1 MQALDTSTLPVRDRA
16 DAIITHLR
24 EIALASKVVLHDPP
38 RAFMSTQVYEL
49 GPVQL
54 VHLHRSALFIE
65 VSRERDDCA
74 PMVAMMLGSRAHASR
89 EQFGHRIDQRPGAV
103 DMVELNHP
111 HKTWNRSSRD
121 GWCLKV
127 GAHALQLPP
136 ATIRRARPALDATP
150 LQRVYASHLGML
162 TRSAATLAEDDAAA
176 ELGAATVALTRAV
189 LSSAAGDVGHARD
202 ALHEALLPRIQTFVR
217 EHLRDPELSPQ
228 TIAAAHHISVRMLY
242 RVTASAGVHLEQW
255 IIDERLAGA
264 RRELASA
271 AGRDRSVAAVAH
283 QWAFKTP
290 AHFSRRFRDRYGMTP
305 REWQRA
311 QR

>member
-16 DAIITHLR
+16 DAIVTHLR

-38 RAFMSTQVYEL
+38 RAFMSTQVYGL

-54 VHLHRSALFIE
+54 VHLHRSPLFIE

-74 PMVAMMLGSRAHASR
+74 PVVAMMLGSRAQASR
-89 EQFGHRIDQRPGAV
+89 EQFGHRIDQRAGAV
-103 DMVELNHP
+103 DMIELNHP
-111 HKTWNRSSRD
+111 HKTWNHSSRD

-127 GAHALQLPP
+127 DVDALRLPP
-136 ATIRRARPALDATP
+136 ATIRLARPALGSTP
-150 LQRVYASHLGML
+150 LQPVYASHLGML
-162 TRSAATLAEDDAAA
+162 AASAAALAADDAAA

-189 LSSAAGDVGHARD
+189 LSSAAGDAGRARD
-202 ALHEALLPRIQTFVR
+202 ALHDALLPRIQAFVR
-217 EHLRDPELSPQ
+217 AHLRDPELSPQ
-228 TIAAAHHISVRMLY
+228 TIAAAHHISVRLLY
-242 RVTASAGVHLEQW
+242 RVTAGAGVHLEQW
-255 IIDERLAGA
+255 IIDERLEGA

-271 AGRDRSVAAVAH
+271 AGRERSITAVAH
-283 QWAFKTP
+283 RWAFATP
-290 AHFSRRFRDRYGMTP
+290 AHFSRRFRDRYGVTP